1 MIQKLVQI
9 LSVNHLNDLF
19 IILNTDFNLDFFTQT
34 YDNCW
39 YFCDQSE
46 LFSCKK
52 HLVWIIIPSGKQSS
66 EKWIESICTLN
77 TQF

>member
-52 HLVWIIIPSGKQSS
+52 HLV
-66 EKWIESICTLN
+66 
-77 TQF
+77 